1 MKRLTSEEVR
11 VDESVD
17 RYLGPLADLEGMKP
31 KLLDLILNGPVLNGV
46 SKDVLRQIIRQ
57 LYSALAAYE
66 DTGLEPEEVDKL
78 TKDWSDLCTVLGE
91 CGGVD
96 VLQELAEA
104 NKEGR
109 LFLLPL
115 EPGRSMLCQ
124 EHLERPW
131 VMKNVA
137 PCVQYQSSVGIVFY
151 MRYNVFRGLVEHG
164 KITPL
169 SPEGEK
175 TLEAMK

>member
-1 MKRLTSEEVR
+1 MERLTKRENGHAHYPRCFEEEPCGGMGCR
-11 VDESVD
+11 TEDCEFKDEICE
-17 RYLGPLADLEGMKP
+17 R
-31 KLLDLILNGPVLNGV
+31 
-46 SKDVLRQIIRQ
+46 
-57 LYSALAAYE
+57 LAAYE
-66 DTGLEPEEVDKL
+66 DTGLEPEEVLPKDKADEIAL
-78 TKDWSDLCTVLGE
+78 KLMRLSDLESICSYTRLR
-91 CGGVD
+91 
-96 VLQELAEA
+96 ELAEA
-104 NKEGR
+104 DKEGR

-124 EHLERPW
+124 EHFERPW

-151 MRYNVFRGLVEHG
+151 MGYGVFRGLVEHG

-175 TLEAMK
+175 HWRR

>member
-1 MKRLTSEEVR
+1 MERLTKRDTDGQAMMDCQKCEADWTGKHGKPM
-11 VDESVD
+11 VDCT
-17 RYLGPLADLEGMKP
+17 A
-31 KLLDLILNGPVLNGV
+31 
-46 SKDVLRQIIRQ
+46 
-57 LYSALAAYE
+57 LYCRNRLKARLAAYE
-66 DTGLEPEEVDKL
+66 DTGLTPERCAEFARADAEGRYIVMRDA
-78 TKDWSDLCTVLGE
+78 DQE
-91 CGGVD
+91 GVAC
-96 VLQELAEA
+96 LRELAEA
-104 NKEGR
+104 DKEGR

-124 EHLERPW
+124 EHFERPW

-151 MRYNVFRGLVEHG
+151 MGYDVFRGLVEHG

-175 TLEAMK
+175 SLEAMEDD

>member
-1 MKRLTSEEVR
+1 MERLTKRENGHAHYPRFFEEPCGGMGCR
-11 VDESVD
+11 TEDCEFKDEICE
-17 RYLGPLADLEGMKP
+17 R
-31 KLLDLILNGPVLNGV
+31 
-46 SKDVLRQIIRQ
+46 
-57 LYSALAAYE
+57 LAAYE
-66 DTGLEPEEVDKL
+66 DTGLEPEEVLPKDKADKTAL
-78 TKDWSDLCTVLGE
+78 KLMRLSDLESICSYTRLR
-91 CGGVD
+91 
-96 VLQELAEA
+96 ELAEA
-104 NKEGR
+104 DKEGR

-124 EHLERPW
+124 EHFERPW

-151 MRYNVFRGLVEHG
+151 MGYGVFRGLVEHG

-175 TLEAMK
+175 ALEAMKDG